1 MRDIFVFWERILVN
15 RQLQSI
21 HTSGSISQS
30 NIREGHGILSSLF
43 SLSTRFVL
51 VRVQQAGRIAYDEES
66 LLRVDGGLVYRDAA
80 RAQRGQLLSVEATV
94 EPLDGAPEMRLYE
107 GRLHRN
113 MRT

>member
-1 MRDIFVFWERILVN
+1 M
-15 RQLQSI
+15 
-21 HTSGSISQS
+21 
-30 NIREGHGILSSLF
+30 
-43 SLSTRFVL
+43 
-51 VRVQQAGRIAYDEES
+51 QQAGRIAYDEES